1 MGPVALRSLP
11 IKRKRALLI
20 ASTET
25 SPSLLAAARDL
36 LTLTKP
42 RLSALVLAT
51 AAGGMYLAPG
61 ELVPIRAIL
70 SVLAIAGAVGAANVF
85 NCYIERDS
93 DRFMART
100 RGRPLP
106 AGRMEPGVAL
116 GFGIMLIGLSVPLM
130 MLAGNPLTALLGFIA
145 FVSYVFVYT
154 PLKAHSTVALLVGGL
169 PGALPPLM
177 GWTVVTGR
185 LDAGGL
191 ALFALLFAWQMPHFL
206 AIALFRQR
214 EYQAAG
220 LTVTPLESG
229 DASSRWQLLAWTVV
243 LLAVSVLPTTLGFA
257 GTLYLVSAVV
267 LGLIFVG
274 FGMWGVVRRLGAPW
288 ARKTFA
294 YSLVYLTAL
303 FAVLMLDGGP
313 RV

>member
-1 MGPVALRSLP
+1 M
-11 IKRKRALLI
+11 
-20 ASTET
+20 
-25 SPSLLAAARDL
+25 RDL
-36 LTLTKP
+36 VSLTKP
-42 RLSALVLAT
+42 RLSTLVLAT

-61 ELVPIRAIL
+61 SVVPVRAIL
-70 SVLAIAGAVGAANVF
+70 SVLAIAGAIGAANVF

-100 RGRPLP
+100 RNRPLP

-116 GFGIMLIGLSVPLM
+116 AFGLLLILIALPLL

-145 FVSYVFVYT
+145 FTSYVFVYT
-154 PLKAHSTVALLVGGL
+154 PLKAHSSLGALLVGGI

-214 EYQAAG
+214 EYHAAG

-229 DASSRWQLLAWTVV
+229 DTSSRWQLLAWSLV
-243 LLAVSVLPTTLGFA
+243 LLGVSVLPTTLGFA
-257 GTLYLVSAVV
+257 GVTYLVSAIV
-267 LGLIFVG
+267 LGSVFVG
-274 FGMWGVVRRLGAPW
+274 FAVWGVVKRLGAPW
-288 ARKTFA
+288 ARRTFA
-294 YSLVYLTAL
+294 YSLVYLTAI